1 MVMVT
6 SILYKMRPAR
16 LKAKRRLERELARIR
31 LADRLAGRQA
41 GRQAGS
47 PGDRIIQYVKT
58 LGEVRD
64 SLNYTGEDE
73 PLATWYGWN
82 EFHEYCMRTYR
93 SGNAPWPESEPR
105 LLVIGDKRECARLHG
120 VMMYKSANPGF
131 RMTESDTGERPG
143 NVAEAMELFGDL
155 SVHMG
160 LDECLVYAWDEL
172 TVDDLCVRV
181 SGNPDMCAEA
191 LTSSYA
197 VPPSYTPPVFQA
209 VGSIE
214 IPRFTAEQDH
224 IRLMGRDEASTSPA
238 LTYSYLEEE
247 LGRTLDRQWM
257 LDQWRCCP
265 RTVGTAT
272 ASTTNAASATNTN
285 AGATYECGD
294 ASTAS
299 ATNATNATSATNTNA
314 SATYEWNNCGVGC
327 DGAPF

>member
-181 SGNPDMCAEA
+181 SGNPDMCAEYLASPALASSAASSA
-191 LTSSYA
+191 LTSPCA
-197 VPPSYTPPVFQA
+197 VPSASYTPPAFQA
-209 VGSIE
+209 VGGIE

-224 IRLMGRDEASTSPA
+224 IRSMGWDEALTSATSASSTLTSSA
-238 LTYSYLEEE
+238 LASSYLEE
-247 LGRTLDRQWM
+247 LSGARDRGRQWM

-265 RTVGTAT
+265 GTADT
-272 ASTTNAASATNTN
+272 ASAASA
-285 AGATYECGD
+285 
-294 ASTAS
+294 AS
-299 ATNATNATSATNTNA
+299 AGSTGSANVA
-314 SATYEWNNCGVGC
+314 FEWVDDCDDDCG